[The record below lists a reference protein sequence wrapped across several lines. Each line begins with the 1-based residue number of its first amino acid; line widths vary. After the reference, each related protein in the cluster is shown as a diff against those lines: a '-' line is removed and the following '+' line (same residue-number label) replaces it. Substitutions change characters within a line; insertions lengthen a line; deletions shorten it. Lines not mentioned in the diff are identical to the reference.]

1 MSTGR
6 LRTALIAVGVGALLV
21 LAGSGCTA
29 FSEEADTRGY
39 KLAPPRLVG
48 EYKENR
54 RFGNTYVG
62 IVDCAGQP
70 SDADCYAAK
79 TEVWGIGVEPNDANR
94 IVEKATGTGAD
105 YVLGD
110 VNAEGARYLVFRGL
124 QGRIPDPDK
133 AVARMFRSIEKSEQF
148 PFSFSFSDTKWVGG
162 PKTFDLEGFKG
173 AVMKCRKSL
182 HTVKNVYDGTV
193 TRTPHVVCVWADH
206 STVAATELRH
216 ATAPELADLTAELYR
231 TSRVKK

>member
-1 MSTGR
+1 MRTGR
-6 LRTALIAVGVGALLV
+6 LQTALIAVGVGAILV

-29 FSEEADTRGY
+29 ASEGADTRGY

-48 EYKENR
+48 EYKEHR

-79 TEVWGIGVEPNDANR
+79 TEVWGIGVEPKDANR

-110 VNAEGARYLVFRGL
+110 VDAEGARYLVFRGL

-133 AVARMFRSIEKSEQF
+133 AVARMFRSIEKSEQL
-148 PFSFSFSDTKWVGG
+148 PFSFGHTKWVGG

-182 HTVKNVYDGTV
+182 YTFKDVYDGTV
-193 TRTPHVVCVWADH
+193 TRTPRVVCVWADH
-206 STVAATELRH
+206 STVAATEL
-216 ATAPELADLTAELYR
+216 ADASPSELADLTAELYR